1 MTDAGASADGATRMG
16 AKAEQVV
23 PATPA
28 AEAGIETGDVIVGI
42 DDHIVGS
49 AESLTGFVRQYRSG
63 DEVKITLI
71 RGESETTSPRRSRPS
86 RKRAARRGR
95 APSASGRTS
104 PRPRPTP
111 PPGGNRP

>member
-71 RGESETTSPRRSRPS
+71 RGESETTVTATLATKPQASRRSEEHTSELQS
-86 RKRAARRGR
+86 RFDLVCRLLL
-95 APSASGRTS
+95 
-104 PRPRPTP
+104 
-111 PPGGNRP
+111 